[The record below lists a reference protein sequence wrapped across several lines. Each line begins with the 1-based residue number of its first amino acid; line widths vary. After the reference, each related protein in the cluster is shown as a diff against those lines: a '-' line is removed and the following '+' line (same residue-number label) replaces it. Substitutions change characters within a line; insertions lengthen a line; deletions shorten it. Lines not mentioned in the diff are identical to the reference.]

1 MRSSIGVRPQNCRT
15 SSFRGS
21 AYTFL
26 LFVFSILLFF
36 YSFSLRLFGRN
47 IAFLLWVISIL
58 FLFRS
63 EEDSGRRK
71 EFKESDLEEDGL
83 AFHLPFL
90 GFRFAWRRRNLGGQ
104 KEKRKKKKGLRTD
117 RLQTLRVSQE
127 KDFMLGGE
135 GGRRHFKPRDMEVCS
150 FFGLAWYI
158 QYMALCVALDFGR
171 RLRAAASGG
180 ACHLCKSELTYRR
193 TANKKGGSQPP
204 FVFPYVYTQSSW
216 KGGNKSIEAEGAIT
230 AALPSSFCK
239 KGGFLRFA
247 LITDADLQTVWRT
260 DGGRNGFYL
269 RNTHFLLSPS
279 DCGKGGVGWK
289 SVSRS
294 KVENEKRLGEEGGQ
308 PKGKG
313 VLSDAREGIRNGLP
327 LQTNPLSPNLEKRSG
342 SFFESDVL
350 NWRPEF
356 LQI

>member
-90 GFRFAWRRRNLGGQ
+90 GFHFAWRRRNLGGQ

-171 RLRAAASGG
+171 GFERRRAAAPV
-180 ACHLCKSELTYRR
+180 TY
-193 TANKKGGSQPP
+193 AN
-204 FVFPYVYTQSSW
+204 
-216 KGGNKSIEAEGAIT
+216 
-230 AALPSSFCK
+230 
-239 KGGFLRFA
+239 
-247 LITDADLQTVWRT
+247 
-260 DGGRNGFYL
+260 RN
-269 RNTHFLLSPS
+269 
-279 DCGKGGVGWK
+279 
-289 SVSRS
+289 
-294 KVENEKRLGEEGGQ
+294 
-308 PKGKG
+308 
-313 VLSDAREGIRNGLP
+313 
-327 LQTNPLSPNLEKRSG
+327 
-342 SFFESDVL
+342 
-350 NWRPEF
+350 
-356 LQI
+356 